1 MNQLKPVQ
9 FVNVHGEP
17 VNLAQQIAE
26 SIRNAVIL
34 RSAGIPDKRKPTVKN
49 GYAAPP
55 GTGPE
60 GEICKGCKHKLS
72 MESNSGSKRF
82 VKCELRR
89 ATWTHGE
96 GTDIRASSP
105 ACSKF
110 EPKEPA

>member
-1 MNQLKPVQ
+1 MNYKPVQ
-9 FVNVHGEP
+9 FVNVHGQP
-17 VNLAQQIAE
+17 VDIAMRQQEAYR
-26 SIRNAVIL
+26 SAYLL
-34 RSAGIPDKRKPTVKN
+34 RSAGLPAKRKPTVKN

-55 GTGPE
+55 GTGPA

-82 VKCELRR
+82 IKCELRR

-96 GTDIRASSP
+96 GTDIRAHSP

-110 EPKEPA
+110 EPKEPT